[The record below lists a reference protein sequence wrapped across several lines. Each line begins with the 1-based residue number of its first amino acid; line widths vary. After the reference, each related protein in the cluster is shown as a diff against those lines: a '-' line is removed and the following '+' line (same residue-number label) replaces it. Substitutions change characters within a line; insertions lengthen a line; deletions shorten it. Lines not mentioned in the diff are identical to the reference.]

1 MRRSF
6 LRSAS
11 APETF
16 RKSSTPELTA
26 AILGYSF
33 LRIASGASAVLIGI
47 YLAHLNSTDM
57 HIDARLIGMLG
68 AASFAAELI
77 ASIPL
82 GFVADAI
89 SPRWLMMSGALLG
102 AVAVGIFALAP
113 APEIFYFSRILD
125 GLAVAAV
132 TPPLLAYLAQS
143 TTQSSS
149 LRARVMS
156 FFELSLLAGL
166 ALGGVLGSQLWPRFH
181 KHAFTLLALLYCAS
195 ALLLLVGAQ
204 RAHAHGART
213 ALHGLKQALR
223 NPQIRALA
231 PVWLCVNA
239 VLGLWLGPTTAY
251 LFTQRRATLQYL
263 DGIFAATPTRMGWM
277 LLAYSVLF
285 GVGVLLWSFVLPHL
299 RIRTAMFL
307 SLGAMP
313 WVCVGLYAVNHS
325 TGWSSGLRALVLAA
339 TGLIVMVESGFTP
352 AALAWLAQSLVG
364 SDGKGVAMGIYSVL
378 LGIGAITGSLLAGWL
393 GGRLRID
400 GLLLGTM
407 MLAILALTLLHWV
420 ADNDSSHTHI
430 TLEEVHESSRI

>member
-1 MRRSF
+1 MRRPF
-6 LRSAS
+6 LRSAA
-11 APETF
+11 APETS

-26 AILGYSF
+26 AILGHSF

-47 YLAHLNSTDM
+47 YLAHLASTGMRINAD
-57 HIDARLIGMLG
+57 LIGMLG
-68 AASFAAELI
+68 AISFAAELV

-82 GFVADAI
+82 GLVSDAI
-89 SPRWLMMSGALLG
+89 SPRWLMVSGALLG
-102 AVAVGIFALAP
+102 ALAVRIFAFAP
-113 APEIFYFSRILD
+113 HPEIFYLSRILD

-132 TPPLLAYLAQS
+132 TPPLLAHLAQS
-143 TTQSSS
+143 TTHSSS

-166 ALGGVLGSQLWPRFH
+166 ALGGVLGSQLWPHFH
-181 KHAFTLLALLYCAS
+181 RNAFTLLALLYCAS
-195 ALLLLVGAQ
+195 ALLLLVGLQSA
-204 RAHAHGART
+204 RAHGART
-213 ALHGLKQALR
+213 ALQGLKQALR
-223 NPQIRALA
+223 NPQIRALT

-239 VLGLWLGPTTAY
+239 VLGLWLGPTTVY

-285 GVGVLLWSFVLPHL
+285 GMGVLLWSFVLPHL
-299 RIRTAMFL
+299 RIRAAMFI

-325 TGWSSGLRALVLAA
+325 AGWSSGLRALVLAV
-339 TGLIVMVESGFTP
+339 TGLIVMVESGYTP
-352 AALAWLAQSLVG
+352 AALAWLAQSLTG
-364 SDGKGVAMGIYSVL
+364 RDGKGVAMGIYSVL

-393 GGRLRID
+393 GGYLRVD

-407 MLAILALTLLHWV
+407 ILAILALTLLHWV
-420 ADNDSSHTHI
+420 ADNDASLMRF
-430 TLEEVHESSRI
+430 TLEDVHESSRI